1 MDPIQR
7 RNADLFFQEIRAFEN
22 QYKQLRRTWV
32 VFQTL
37 FMESNH
43 TKLINQVDSQT
54 FHEIGVSMVEHL
66 LLQLCR
72 LTDQPG
78 KEHQKHLCMR
88 RIKCQL
94 TAYLK
99 EQDGESYREIHR
111 VFLKEFNELC
121 DEGNLIAG
129 KLRFHRNESVVHLDW
144 NRAQR
149 ARVEPLPSLTFCEIE
164 KLIIL
169 IGEIIHSVTNRL
181 WETGL
186 QHNWD
191 TYDQAA
197 NLFKALEARSDR
209 CLG

>member
-7 RNADLFFQEIRAFEN
+7 RNADPFYHEIQAFED
-22 QYKQLRRTWV
+22 QFIRLRRTWV

-37 FMESNH
+37 FMASNH
-43 TKLINQVDSQT
+43 AKLTNQVDSQT

-78 KEHQKHLCMR
+78 KEHQKHLCIR

-111 VFLKEFNELC
+111 VFLKEFNGLC
-121 DEGNLIAG
+121 DEGKVIAE
-129 KLRFHRNESVVHLDW
+129 KLRFHRNESVAHLDW
-144 NRAQR
+144 KRALG
-149 ARVEPLPSLTFCEIE
+149 ARDEPLPSLTFCEIG

-169 IGEIIHSVTNRL
+169 IGEIIHSVTNYL
-181 WETGL
+181 WKTGL
-186 QHNWD
+186 QHDWD

-197 NLFKALEARSDR
+197 NLFKALKAYANDS
-209 CLG
+209 